1 METIMKIPFLLAIL
15 ASIVT
20 GAISIVNNAGTNTT
34 CVRMILAMIVFYVIG
49 LLVSK
54 TISNIVEEQNKRKLE
69 AEKKLLEEEL
79 LEKAKVSAK
88 VKKAAHLGN
97 TLDLSTEEEIDDG
110 FTPFDL
116 SQAVKTKMKD

>member
-20 GAISIVNNAGTNTT
+20 GAISIVNNAETNTT
-34 CVRMILAMIVFYVIG
+34 CVRMIIAMIVFYIIG
-49 LLVSK
+49 ILVSN
-54 TISNIVEEQNKRKLE
+54 TISNIVEEQNKQKLE
-69 AEKKLLEEEL
+69 VEKKLLEEEM

-88 VKKAAHLGN
+88 VKKAEHLGN
-97 TLDLSTEEEIDDG
+97 MLDLSTEEEIDDG

-116 SQAVKTKMKD
+116 SQAVKTRMKQ

>member
-1 METIMKIPFLLAIL
+1 
-15 ASIVT
+15 
-20 GAISIVNNAGTNTT
+20 
-34 CVRMILAMIVFYVIG
+34 MILAMIVFYVIG

>member
-1 METIMKIPFLLAIL
+1 MKIPFLLAIL

-20 GAISIVNNAGTNTT
+20 GAISIVKNAGTNKT
-34 CVRMILAMIVFYVIG
+34 CVRMILAMIVFYILG
-49 LLVSK
+49 ILISN
-54 TISNIVEEQNKRKLE
+54 TISNIVEEQNKQKLE
-69 AEKKLLEEEL
+69 AQKKILEEEM

-88 VKKAAHLGN
+88 VKKAVHLGN

-116 SQAVKTKMKD
+116 SQAVKTKMKE

>member
-15 ASIVT
+15 ASIIT
-20 GAISIVNNAGTNTT
+20 GAISIVNNAGTNKT
-34 CVRMILAMIVFYVIG
+34 CVRMIFAMIIFYIIG

-54 TISNIVEEQNKRKLE
+54 TIISIVEEQNKQKLE
-69 AEKKLLEEEL
+69 AEKKKEEEEMF
-79 LEKAKVSAK
+79 EKAKASAK
-88 VKKAAHLGN
+88 VKKPEHLGN

-116 SQAVKTKMKD
+116 SQAVKTKMKE